1 MSRAYKIS
9 LKQREKHGL
18 RASDEVGT
26 SLELLEILP
35 PERMADLLAQELK
48 RRGFVQRGDKLL
60 RNEKGGITIE
70 VDPKTA
76 DVTVKVECEKTVTL
90 EAERQTWADSPSGSA
105 QNAARKAMKEEL
117 QRDLQRK
124 AELQK
129 AELQKRATDRLEA
142 QLSSLRK
149 ELDQAV
155 NRVTA
160 EALKE
165 KAAKLGQIKQISED
179 AQTGSLTIVLEV

>member
-9 LKQREKHGL
+9 LRQRTKHGL
-18 RASDEVGT
+18 RASDGVGT
-26 SLELLEILP
+26 ALELLEILP

-48 RRGFVQRGDKLL
+48 RRGFVQKGDKLL
-60 RNEKGGITIE
+60 RTEKGGVTVEI
-70 VDPKTA
+70 DPKSA
-76 DVTVKVECEKTVTL
+76 DVIVQVECEKTVTL
-90 EAERQTWADSPSGSA
+90 EAERQTWTESPAGSA

-124 AELQK
+124 AEQQK

-142 QLSSLRK
+142 QLSDLRK

-179 AQTGSLTIVLEV
+179 AQTGSLTIILEV